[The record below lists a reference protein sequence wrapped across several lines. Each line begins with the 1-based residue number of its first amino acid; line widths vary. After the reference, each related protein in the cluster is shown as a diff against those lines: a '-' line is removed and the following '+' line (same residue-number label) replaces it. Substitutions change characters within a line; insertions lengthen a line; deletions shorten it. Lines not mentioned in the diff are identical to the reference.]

1 METNDALSNSFLK
14 DHLKIVSKVWFELDK
29 TFLLGPGNARL
40 MASLIETKNLTM
52 AAKECGY
59 SYKYAW
65 KKLKDIER
73 KIGQSIVIAKKGGY
87 GGGGTVEITS
97 WGQNFLQIFTSMHER
112 VKIFMESM
120 NQELQK
126 SLDEK
131 I

>member
-1 METNDALSNSFLK
+1 
-14 DHLKIVSKVWFELDK
+14 
-29 TFLLGPGNARL
+29 

-73 KIGQSIVIAKKGGY
+73 KIGRSIVIAKKGGY

-97 WGQNFLQIFTSMHER
+97 WG
-112 VKIFMESM
+112 KIFS
-120 NQELQK
+120 K
-126 SLDEK
+126 SLLQCMNESK
-131 I
+131 FLWSQ

>member
-1 METNDALSNSFLK
+1 MAL
-14 DHLKIVSKVWFELDK
+14 
-29 TFLLGPGNARL
+29 
-40 MASLIETKNLTM
+40 LIETKNLTM

-87 GGGGTVEITS
+87 GGGGTVEIIS